1 MFSPIFLELTSHIT
15 KRVQKVNEKSVV
27 NSINARGIRSG
38 SSCQIL
44 VPNKK
49 KTVYSRAMTI

>member
-1 MFSPIFLELTSHIT
+1 MFSPTFLELTSHIT
-15 KRVQKVNEKSVV
+15 KRVQNVNDKSVV
-27 NSINARGIRSG
+27 NSINAHGILSG

-49 KTVYSRAMTI
+49 NQYTVGQ